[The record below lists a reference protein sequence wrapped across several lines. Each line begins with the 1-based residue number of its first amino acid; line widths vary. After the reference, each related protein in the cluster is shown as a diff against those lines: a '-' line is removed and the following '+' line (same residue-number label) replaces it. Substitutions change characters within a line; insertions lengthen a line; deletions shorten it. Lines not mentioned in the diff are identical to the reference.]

1 MNGQTSQIPVADV
14 GNVAERDVDSVATC
28 GMIPGMAYQIVM
40 HELAIEELES
50 VRAFE
55 QRRVVAEI
63 RQQLTHEPAVPSRN
77 RKCLVD
83 LTPSFEHELPIWEL
97 RVGNL
102 RVFSDVNQADRS
114 VHVRAMRRKDTQATE
129 DIA

>member
-1 MNGQTSQIPVADV
+1 
-14 GNVAERDVDSVATC
+14 
-28 GMIPGMAYQIVM
+28 MIPGTAYQIVM

-50 VRAFE
+50 ERAFE

-63 RQQLTHEPAVPSRN
+63 RQQLTHEPAVPSRK

-83 LTPSFEHELPIWEL
+83 LTPSFEHEPPIWEL

-102 RVFSDVNQADRS
+102 RVFYDVNQADRR
-114 VHVRAMRRKDTQATE
+114 VHVRAVRRKDTQTTE
-129 DIA
+129 DIV

>member
-1 MNGQTSQIPVADV
+1 
-14 GNVAERDVDSVATC
+14 
-28 GMIPGMAYQIVM
+28 MISAMAYEIVM

-63 RQQLTHEPAVPSRN
+63 RQPLMHQPAVPSRR

-83 LTPSFEHELPIWEL
+83 LTPSFAHEPPIWD
-97 RVGNL
+97 RGSATGG
-102 RVFSDVNQADRS
+102 FS
-114 VHVRAMRRKDTQATE
+114 TT
-129 DIA
+129 